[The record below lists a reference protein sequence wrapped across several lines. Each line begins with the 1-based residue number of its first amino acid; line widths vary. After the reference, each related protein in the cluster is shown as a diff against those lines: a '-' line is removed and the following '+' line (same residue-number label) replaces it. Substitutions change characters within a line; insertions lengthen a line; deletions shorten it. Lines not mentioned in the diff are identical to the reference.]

1 MRVKETRLQKIKSS
15 LKEVPTTTKVRAW
28 TFQIDKQYYV
38 IVSYF
43 VPRMGNTLAVF
54 PSNKKGVKSSDKE
67 ILSIPNSTDSNL
79 AFNRALELL
88 VPEELVEENSELS
101 ATIS

>member
-15 LKEVPTTTKVRAW
+15 LKEVPTTTKVKAW

-43 VPRMGNTLAVF
+43 IPRMGNTIAVF
-54 PSNKKGVKSSDKE
+54 PSNKKGVKSSSKE
-67 ILSIPNSTDSNL
+67 ILTIPNSSDHNA
-79 AFNRALELL
+79 AFSRALEIL
-88 VPEELVEENSELS
+88 VPEELVQESSELS